1 MKLLFD
7 ENLSPR
13 LCDRL
18 RDIWIDTVHVR
29 TVGLRATD
37 DSAIWAFARQRG
49 FTIVSK
55 DGDFSARASV
65 HGAPPKVVWLTVG
78 NCSTD
83 EIEWRLRNQREEI
96 EAFAVEAET
105 ALFVIGVGSALGSA

>member
-1 MKLLFD
+1 M
-7 ENLSPR
+7 
-13 LCDRL
+13 
-18 RDIWIDTVHVR
+18 
-29 TVGLRATD
+29 
-37 DSAIWAFARQRG
+37 
-49 FTIVSK
+49 
-55 DGDFSARASV
+55 